1 MIVLIAICL
10 PLLSFVLAFTIAGI
24 LFQVVPEGG
33 RRRRPDPMTYM
44 IAALV
49 LLGALAIEGTPILTP
64 LWLQYLLFVLVPA
77 AIGVGLGRFLS
88 RR

>member
-10 PLLSFVLAFTIAGI
+10 PLLSFVLGFTLGGI
-24 LFQVVPEGG
+24 VFQLVPEGG

-44 IAALV
+44 IAGLIV
-49 LLGALAIEGTPILTP
+49 LGALAIEGTPILTP
-64 LWLQYLLFVLVPA
+64 LWLQYLLFILVPA
-77 AIGVGLGRFLS
+77 AIGAGLARVLS